1 MTADSGLLVR
11 VALSP
16 LSGDHFGGH
25 SQTRTRDI
33 RGYPAYPRVMN
44 PMAAARLARRSR
56 VWLGHVGTLA
66 MSRRKPRAS
75 LAMIFLAWAKA
86 AARAVIA

>member
-1 MTADSGLLVR
+1 MCLRFVFLLI
-11 VALSP
+11 
-16 LSGDHFGGH
+16 
-25 SQTRTRDI
+25 T
-33 RGYPAYPRVMN
+33 
-44 PMAAARLARRSR
+44 RLAAVSPVDVNAAGVAQRPPLARTPLPFTAPPVLGGSR
-56 VWLGHVGTLA
+56 VWLGYVGTLA